1 MFIVTAQMVKPV
13 NRDDLPPIP
22 NVENL
27 KKGSLL
33 GIDRKEGQIDGPT
46 GFSTSGTVKSENTPA
61 TTPKATAPAVAPATD
76 GSTKGTEPIVSSVQ
90 GTVPVSSAKANQ
102 N

>member
-1 MFIVTAQMVKPV
+1 MFFVKAHMVKPV

-22 NVENL
+22 NVESL

-46 GFSTSGTVKSENTPA
+46 GFSTSGTMKSDATPA
-61 TTPKATAPAVAPATD
+61 SAPKTVPAVSPAGDGPKAVVPAVSSSQGAAPL
-76 GSTKGTEPIVSSVQ
+76 
-90 GTVPVSSAKANQ
+90 SSAKDNP
-102 N
+102 